1 VVVATRPSTSSF
13 TVVSP
18 ETPLDELRSKLVGQL
33 LTADSIEYEQAR
45 RTQNLKSNRFPKAI
59 VRAASEYDVSL
70 AVAFA
75 REQGLP
81 LAVRSGGHSLALYS
95 VVDDALVI
103 DLSGMKR
110 VRIDPDERIAYVQPG
125 ATSGDL
131 AVPAGEH
138 GLALSTG
145 DARSVGMGGLT
156 TGGGIGFMVR
166 KYGLAIDNL
175 LAARV
180 VLADGSIVT
189 TSATERPDL
198 FWAIRGGGG
207 NFGIITEFTYR
218 LAPVGQIY
226 GGALILPATKEVIR
240 GYLDYAKSA
249 PEDLTTI
256 TNMMFAPPA
265 PFIPEDKVGSLV
277 LIILPVWTGSM
288 EEGEKAMAPLRAL
301 AEPVADLVG
310 PMPYPAIYTF
320 TDFATEPHGAALR
333 SMFSD
338 DLSDDAIDA
347 ILDAMATASS
357 PFALVQLR
365 PLGGALSK
373 VEKYATAFAHRDKDL
388 MLAIINI
395 WLDPA
400 EDSAPHA
407 AWTEA
412 LWAKVRGE
420 GEGAYVNFLEEEG
433 EARIRDAYPPATYEK
448 LAKIKAYYDPENV
461 FRFNQNI
468 KPSA

>member
-1 VVVATRPSTSSF
+1 MVVATRPSTSSF

-288 EEGEKAMAPLRAL
+288 EDGEKVMAPLRAL

>member
-1 VVVATRPSTSSF
+1 VVVATRPSTSPF
-13 TVVSP
+13 VVVSR

-45 RTQNLKSNRFPKAI
+45 RTQNLKSNRYPKAI

-288 EEGEKAMAPLRAL
+288 EDGEKVMAPLRAL

>member
-288 EEGEKAMAPLRAL
+288 EDGEKAMAPLRAL

-338 DLSDDAIDA
+338 GLSDDAIDA

-407 AWTEA
+407 AWTEG